1 MKRRWIYSLL
11 TASLVAGMVGTS
23 YADVKVSGGELRLRG
38 IMVDNGDS
46 NTIDAPGIK
55 NGGFWEQRTRL
66 NVDAT
71 ADDAKIFLQVQD
83 SRIWGGQSVVGD
95 NTVVTGQDAEA
106 LDMAQGYVE
115 FGKLFSQ
122 PLSVRIGRQA
132 MAYGEHRLIG
142 SFEWSNNARRFDAI
156 KFTYKHDAADIDVW
170 TAKVK
175 DGNQAYG
182 NDDNF
187 NGIYASLKMVPKNA
201 VDVYV
206 LQKLN
211 GTSNMNIYTIGG
223 RVKGAVEN
231 LNIDYNAEVAIQSG
245 DFDADSSQSA
255 SAYALRAGYTI
266 PNMKGLRIGV
276 EYDAAT
282 GNEASAS
289 PSTTAVDNEAF
300 DNLYPTNHYLY
311 GYTDDIGWSNINA
324 WSINASLKP
333 MDKVNLSVEYW
344 NYKLAEELSTGDD
357 MGTEINV
364 KVNHEMSK
372 NINCELAY
380 VMRDNGDAKATGA
393 YGSGSFGNI
402 SKDESSTFGY
412 LMINVK
418 FM

>member
-1 MKRRWIYSLL
+1 MKRRWIFSLL

-23 YADVKVSGGELRLRG
+23 YADVKVSGGELRVRG
-38 IMVDNGDS
+38 VMVDNGDS
-46 NTIDAPGIK
+46 NLTTLD

-83 SRIWGGQSVVGD
+83 SRKWGEKTTTVGTETS
-95 NTVVTGQDAEA
+95 NTQITGKDLET
-106 LDMAQGYVE
+106 LDLSQGYVE
-115 FGKLFSQ
+115 FGKLFDK

-132 MAYGEHRLIG
+132 LAYGEHRLVG
-142 SFEWSNNARRFDAI
+142 SLEWSNNARRFDAI

-170 TAKVK
+170 TAKVN
-175 DGNQAYG
+175 DGSQAYG

-201 VDVYV
+201 VDVYL

-211 GTSNMNIYTIGG
+211 GTSDMNIYTIGG

-231 LNIDYNAEVAIQSG
+231 INVDYTAEVAIQSG
-245 DFDADSSQSA
+245 DYNTNSSQSA
-255 SAYALRAGYTI
+255 SAYAIRAGYTI
-266 PNMKGLRIGV
+266 PDMMGLRVGV

-282 GNEASAS
+282 GQDASAAA
-289 PSTTAVDNEAF
+289 TDDNEAF

-311 GYTDDIGWSNINA
+311 GYTDDVNWSNIKA
-324 WSINASLKP
+324 LSVNASLKP

-344 NYKLAEELSTGDD
+344 NYKLAEETTVGDGDD
-357 MGTEINV
+357 LGTEINV

-393 YGSGSFGNI
+393 YGGGSFGNI

-412 LMINVK
+412 VMINVK